1 VLALPGFG
9 RETLGSMKRMVFFLL
24 LAMCGGGAAPAEN
37 PKPQPTTTAQTPPPT
52 TASASASTT
61 SAPPKDVACEALD
74 AERTA
79 ETTKLRTITES
90 KDPLSHVQAMNDDI
104 IGAFGKCTKTKS
116 GAAWGIGLR
125 DLKEELHG
133 VTAQLVAIHAS
144 ATGQKASVVLAG
156 TARTK
161 DRAFQSHELDH
172 VAFDTQSSFDFDGDG
187 EDELI
192 VIGHDQTK
200 DGPRDP
206 MAYIVEFKNGTVEPY
221 PPAKDLPIFRVEDV
235 DRDGRPDFVSYGP
248 YRARISGRCDGSPA
262 QVVGPAMLVH
272 SLPNGSFSMTDDR
285 AVAFAKQHCEKPG
298 FSIARDEEK
307 HVDDDQTFVNVAC
320 ARLWGMSE
328 AQAVSLVGSSCVAIR
343 GDASCKQS
351 SLTSCVYPTEMM
363 TWARAK
369 PPLLLK

>member
-1 VLALPGFG
+1 
-9 RETLGSMKRMVFFLL
+9 MVFDLVRRCAPMAVL
-24 LAMCGGGAAPAEN
+24 VMCGGGSAPAEN
-37 PKPQPTTTAQTPPPT
+37 PKPPTAQPQPTATPPA
-52 TASASASTT
+52 TASASASTST
-61 SAPPKDVACEALD
+61 EPPKDTACTALD

-104 IGAFGKCTKTKS
+104 IGAFGKCTKTKLGS
-116 GAAWGIGLR
+116 AWGIGLR

-133 VTAQLVAIHAS
+133 VTGQLVAIHVDAK
-144 ATGQKASVVLAG
+144 GQKASAVLPG

-206 MAYIVEFKNGTVEPY
+206 MAYIVEFKNGTVQPY

-248 YRARISGRCDGSPA
+248 YRARIPARCNGAPA

-272 SLPNGSFSMTDDR
+272 SLPNGTFSMTDDR
-285 AVAFAKQHCEKPG
+285 AIAFAKQHCEKPG
-298 FSIARDEEK
+298 FTVARDDER
-307 HVDDDQTFVNVAC
+307 HVDDDQTFVNIAC

-328 AQAVSLVGSSCVAIR
+328 AQAVSTVGSSCVALR
-343 GDASCKQS
+343 GEAGCKES